1 MPTEVY
7 SPRSQVRE
15 ARDFNTATMPAIGH
29 DPDDEPRKKRG
40 VAYTAIFV
48 IGLAAII
55 GLVWLGMNLLN
66 GGTPPATK
74 VQVPQVVGLQEPAA
88 TALLDSRKLVPQVNR
103 VASDKPIGEVV
114 SQSHPANTYVPE
126 GTRINL
132 EVSSGPDT
140 VTIPDLKGY
149 SVAEARSALTDL
161 NVVVAAQTE
170 PVDDSQQD
178 KGKVD
183 STDPAAG
190 QQVPTGT
197 TVKLRV
203 SSGKV
208 TVPNVVGKTADEA
221 RTLLADAGL
230 RSKSELVP
238 STSPEGTVIE
248 QTPKDGLA
256 DRDSTVVIKVATK
269 LPPTVTQTQ
278 TVTETPTTTATP
290 TTGTTRTTGTSPPP
304 TTP

>member
-103 VASDKPIGEVV
+103 VSSDKPVGEVV
-114 SQSHPANTYVPE
+114 SQSHVANTYVPE

-132 EVSSGPDT
+132 DVSSGPDT
-140 VTIPDLKGY
+140 VTIPDLKNKT
-149 SVAEARSALTDL
+149 VAEARAALADL
-161 NVVVAAQTE
+161 DVVVAAQTE
-170 PVDDSQQD
+170 SVDDSDAD

-190 QQVPTGT
+190 QEVPTGT

-221 RTLLADAGL
+221 RSLLADAGL
-230 RSKSELVP
+230 RSRSKLVP
-238 STSPEGTVIE
+238 SERPEGTVIS
-248 QTPKDGLA
+248 QTPRDGLA
-256 DRDSTVVIKVATK
+256 DRDSVVVINVATK
-269 LPPTVTQTQ
+269 LPPTVTETQTVTQ
-278 TVTETPTTTATP
+278 TPTVTETPTTTQTSGTP
-290 TTGTTRTTGTSPPP
+290 TTTP